1 MRHSAKRAIIVL
13 TFGVIAFGFATHVSA
28 QTPRKTPKPLAT
40 PLPVLTDAEIIS
52 RADDLDAIPVVTQTP
67 ANAQESSAPSNAAR
81 IKDLNDRIKKLEA
94 SQKSDPDEK
103 QKRLLLN
110 LDILTRAEQRAESL
124 RKQQFEMIDKENAI
138 KTRLNQ
144 IDYESR
150 PEVIERAL
158 QLNGSMRPEEIRD
171 AKRKSLLAEKAN
183 LETLLN
189 QIQVTRA
196 NLDASVQRSD
206 AMVEKLRA
214 KMEKD
219 IDDSLSDDKPND

>member
-1 MRHSAKRAIIVL
+1 MHA
-13 TFGVIAFGFATHVSA
+13 GA

-52 RADDLDAIPVVTQTP
+52 QADDYKDPVPTNQPNPKPQNSP
-67 ANAQESSAPSNAAR
+67 AATDGTRMKE
-81 IKDLNDRIKKLEA
+81 LNDRVKKLEA

-144 IDYESR
+144 IEYESR
-150 PEVIERAL
+150 PEVIERSL
-158 QLNGSMRPEEIRD
+158 QMNGSLRPEEIRD

-189 QIQVTRA
+189 QIQATRA

-219 IDDSLSDDKPND
+219 IDDSLNDDKPEN